1 MATGHG
7 NRYHSRAGR
16 ARPSAR
22 GAMADEGENRTH
34 AMLSLAVTLPKVT
47 RRTLGR
53 HGLAEGGLV
62 TDWAAIVG
70 STIAERSL
78 PLRLSFTGG
87 ERREGTLH
95 VRVSG
100 ALALELQHLEPQVLE
115 RINGYFGYRA
125 VGRLRIHQGPVPG
138 LPAPRR
144 SPAAAPTAEAEAE
157 IGILLSSVED
167 PDLREA
173 LRGLG
178 RSLRSTPRK
187 PSP

>member
-1 MATGHG
+1 
-7 NRYHSRAGR
+7 
-16 ARPSAR
+16 
-22 GAMADEGENRTH
+22 MADEGETRTN
-34 AMLSLAVTLPKVT
+34 ALLSLAVTLPKVT

-70 STIAERSL
+70 QTIAERSL

-125 VGRLRIHQGPVPG
+125 VGRLRIHQGPIPG
-138 LPAPRR
+138 PPAPRLP
-144 SPAAAPTAEAEAE
+144 PAPLPTAEAEAE
-157 IGILLSSVED
+157 IGSLLSSVED
-167 PDLREA
+167 EDLREA
-173 LRGLG
+173 LRSLG

-187 PSP
+187 SSP

>member
-1 MATGHG
+1 
-7 NRYHSRAGR
+7 
-16 ARPSAR
+16 
-22 GAMADEGENRTH
+22 MADEAENRTN
-34 AMLSLAVTLPKVT
+34 ALLSLAVTLPKVT

-53 HGLAEGGLV
+53 HGMAEGGLV
-62 TDWAAIVG
+62 TDWSSIVG
-70 STIAERSL
+70 QTIAERSL

-125 VGRLRIHQGPVPG
+125 VGRLKIHQGPVPAP
-138 LPAPRR
+138 PAPRLP
-144 SPAAAPTAEAEAE
+144 PAPPPTAEAQAE
-157 IGILLSSVED
+157 IGNLLSTVED
-167 PDLREA
+167 DGLREA

-178 RSLRSTPRK
+178 HSLRSMPRK